1 MKQYS
6 QEVINHKPEFSYLNT
21 SEPLKSVYRTESSV
35 PYAPETFPYAKPF
48 MLCLLREVY
57 ETYRPVLTAENA
69 KLLCKELGEEL
80 KHDFYFDFSDH
91 LGGMRQRDKR
101 GAEPSADENGYNLFH
116 SCYKFVNQAA
126 RSKVFGKKFNLSLMS
141 GRVNTDNPTG
151 PEICDPFNYGPA
163 LYLYP
168 KTAAKVTAM
177 TLPGLD
183 SARIAQLS
191 AFEKELKKDLLTRK
205 AKVFKEVKTQWHE
218 LINKK
223 LMPSGMGFG
232 DLSSES
238 AGQIAELSK
247 EYLNSIEQ
255 DMAARLNSDAD
266 MLHKIASVLNKQA
279 SADHP
284 AEDLSRR
291 QLACLHAMQGN
302 EVLKNSSVVQISIEA
317 EKPIYNLMADILE
330 DPNSLTAQIL
340 QNPHTRKIFETE
352 IKNIHTTKDA
362 AGYSHLLNH
371 MEPAGSKFPS
381 YSKTL
386 GTPYDKEMSARE
398 MAEELRSGRA
408 MPQVSFMLGVL
419 LMETGA
425 KIEGGSSQI
434 VYANRIKKALDK
446 VFETAS
452 GYPEFDKF
460 NLQARHNII
469 GNFEYRTAQAQI
481 WGTKGNAQALTYRDL
496 ANGNITV
503 NDKLLDKI
511 ASLPADKTFEAASAY
526 RFYQFLTGK
535 ESSPAE
541 NTARQKE
548 ASAELI
554 HFSDPEDY
562 SAPLREGG
570 HYYTEIKKIMLKDPK
585 VGKAMTLPALRYQ
598 KNFGY

>member
-1 MKQYS
+1 
-6 QEVINHKPEFSYLNT
+6 
-21 SEPLKSVYRTESSV
+21 
-35 PYAPETFPYAKPF
+35 
-48 MLCLLREVY
+48 
-57 ETYRPVLTAENA
+57 
-69 KLLCKELGEEL
+69 
-80 KHDFYFDFSDH
+80 
-91 LGGMRQRDKR
+91 
-101 GAEPSADENGYNLFH
+101 
-116 SCYKFVNQAA
+116 
-126 RSKVFGKKFNLSLMS
+126 
-141 GRVNTDNPTG
+141 
-151 PEICDPFNYGPA
+151 
-163 LYLYP
+163 
-168 KTAAKVTAM
+168 
-177 TLPGLD
+177 
-183 SARIAQLS
+183 
-191 AFEKELKKDLLTRK
+191 
-205 AKVFKEVKTQWHE
+205 
-218 LINKK
+218 
-223 LMPSGMGFG
+223 
-232 DLSSES
+232 
-238 AGQIAELSK
+238 
-247 EYLNSIEQ
+247 
-255 DMAARLNSDAD
+255 
-266 MLHKIASVLNKQA
+266 
-279 SADHP
+279 
-284 AEDLSRR
+284 
-291 QLACLHAMQGN
+291 
-302 EVLKNSSVVQISIEA
+302 
-317 EKPIYNLMADILE
+317 
-330 DPNSLTAQIL
+330 
-340 QNPHTRKIFETE
+340 
-352 IKNIHTTKDA
+352 
-362 AGYSHLLNH
+362 
-371 MEPAGSKFPS
+371 
-381 YSKTL
+381 
-386 GTPYDKEMSARE
+386 

-460 NLQARHNII
+460 NLRARHNII

-503 NDKLLDKI
+503 DDKLLDKI